1 MVATHS
7 PRHSTSRRIK
17 SDKEQMRPKTTR
29 GSGHESTE
37 LLATCACKRITL
49 SVPPL
54 ATPHAHRA
62 AHGVRARPLL
72 SISPTRRARCLHLR
86 CQRHAQGSDSGQSEH
101 PNHVVHV
108 DLTIKR
114 LKHPPNSPHPMRAH
128 RTTRHKHLRTTPRGE
143 SEGLKETV
151 CSTHETHV
159 MESDISSRQ
168 KQIRLMQGCR
178 VDSGAARPV
187 LGAVDQHH

>member
-1 MVATHS
+1 VRSTHAHMPSPLSPPWSPPTIATAQHIS
-7 PRHSTSRRIK
+7 KHQKRQR
-17 SDKEQMRPKTTR
+17 QMRPKTTR
-29 GSGHESTE
+29 GSSHESTE

-101 PNHVVHV
+101 PNHVVHL
-108 DLTIKR
+108 DLTIRDSNTRQTAPTPCARTAQRGTSTCEPRRVAKVKGRRR
-114 LKHPPNSPHPMRAH
+114 LCVPH
-128 RTTRHKHLRTTPRGE
+128 TRHT
-143 SEGLKETV
+143 
-151 CSTHETHV
+151 
-159 MESDISSRQ
+159 
-168 KQIRLMQGCR
+168 
-178 VDSGAARPV
+178 
-187 LGAVDQHH
+187 